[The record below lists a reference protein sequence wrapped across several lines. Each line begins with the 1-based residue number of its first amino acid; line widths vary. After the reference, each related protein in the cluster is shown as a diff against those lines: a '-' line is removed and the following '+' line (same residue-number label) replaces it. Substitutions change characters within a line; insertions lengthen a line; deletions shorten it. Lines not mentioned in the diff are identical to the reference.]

1 MTREVKHKKPRS
13 ERKPRWRT
21 LSPNARAAKVTA
33 REERKAAFDAAH
45 GQPHKAA
52 TPTTQDNATQPP
64 ATHAAA
70 TADGNS
76 ATEHQNSPTNANT
89 APRLAGNKRRQG
101 RKRKTARVD
110 GKAQAPEEDLPEASA
125 TTASDPAVTSGEVE
139 MPDASD
145 GGAKVPEENS
155 NPPNNN
161 TPKEAASEE
170 AKTEAE
176 EPAAVDNDNGGV
188 RLLRSRTRAQ

>member
-33 REERKAAFDAAH
+33 REERKAAFDASH

-52 TPTTQDNATQPP
+52 TPTTQDDATQPP

-70 TADGNS
+70 TATGNS
-76 ATEHQNSPTNANT
+76 ATEDQNRPANDNT
-89 APRLAGNKRRQG
+89 APRPAGNKRRQG
-101 RKRKTARVD
+101 RNRKTARVD
-110 GKAQAPEEDLPEASA
+110 RKAQAPAEDLPEASA

-155 NPPNNN
+155 DPNN